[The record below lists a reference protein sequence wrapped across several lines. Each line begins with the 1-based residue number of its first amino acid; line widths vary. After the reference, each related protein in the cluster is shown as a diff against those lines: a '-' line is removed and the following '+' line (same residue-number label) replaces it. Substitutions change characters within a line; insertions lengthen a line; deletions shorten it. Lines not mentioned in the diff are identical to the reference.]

1 MDRDRAA
8 LGVAFPRTHHIL
20 SLEFGDRKDFDD
32 PRQEWRRLF
41 SELLGTFA
49 LVLVAAGGGIL
60 HAKGQISLAA
70 AVVAPGLMVMAII
83 LFMGAVSGA
92 HLNPG
97 VSLAFAL
104 RGDFP
109 WKRVP
114 GYIVIQLIG
123 ATLAAL
129 FLRWVFGNVEHLGA
143 TLPGPG
149 YKNWQA
155 LLMEI
160 VLTALLVSV
169 ILGTASAAQN
179 VGAIAAL
186 GVGGYIA
193 LAGLWSAPVSG
204 TSMNPARSFGPA
216 LVSGDWSSYW
226 VYVAGP
232 IAGALIAVGFAY
244 VLRGRGGDVI
254 SRAAGS
260 GVLDEG
266 ALTAKAKLSQDI
278 EQGKAV
284 PPGITGTGEDAAAL
298 GVMEIRPTAKGTKA
312 GYGYE
317 NKEHWEERVTL
328 NLVDD
333 ALIGGVID
341 RKFEGYDLVGQW
353 SSYGWNVLPLADG
366 HDYNQIG
373 SVLKMAED
381 WDPADTGGLKIDK
394 DEAGRMVA
402 EDDSDY
408 LLASQSMIGLDQFTD
423 LREVIDA
430 LAHDTDVADILGE
443 HVANQCVTEEA
454 LEGMSAFLDKR
465 KPRWAP

>member
-1 MDRDRAA
+1 MADDVPVSRKDGPGTRGTAQGTDAVGGATAQQIDPAA
-8 LGVAFPRTHHIL
+8 LGAAFPRTHHVL
-20 SLEFGDRKDFDD
+20 LLEFGDRKDFDD
-32 PRQEWRRLF
+32 PRKEWRRLF

-49 LVLVAAGGGIL
+49 LVLAASGGGLL
-60 HAKGQISLAA
+60 HAKGQVSLAA

-92 HLNPG
+92 HLNPA

-109 WKRVP
+109 WRRVP
-114 GYIVIQLIG
+114 GYIVTQLVG
-123 ATLAAL
+123 ATLACL

-149 YKNWQA
+149 YQDWQA

-193 LAGLWSAPVSG
+193 LAGLWAAPVSG
-204 TSMNPARSFGPA
+204 VSMNPARSFGPA
-216 LVSGDWSSYW
+216 LASGYWTSYW
-226 VYVAGP
+226 VYAVGP
-232 IAGALIAVGFAY
+232 VTGALIAVGFAFG
-244 VLRGRGGDVI
+244 LRGRGGDVI

-284 PPGITGTGEDAAAL
+284 PPGITGTD
-298 GVMEIRPTAKGTKA
+298 TQQS
-312 GYGYE
+312 
-317 NKEHWEERVTL
+317 
-328 NLVDD
+328 
-333 ALIGGVID
+333 
-341 RKFEGYDLVGQW
+341 GQ
-353 SSYGWNVLPLADG
+353 
-366 HDYNQIG
+366 
-373 SVLKMAED
+373 
-381 WDPADTGGLKIDK
+381 
-394 DEAGRMVA
+394 
-402 EDDSDY
+402 
-408 LLASQSMIGLDQFTD
+408 
-423 LREVIDA
+423 
-430 LAHDTDVADILGE
+430 
-443 HVANQCVTEEA
+443 
-454 LEGMSAFLDKR
+454 
-465 KPRWAP
+465 

>member
-1 MDRDRAA
+1 MADDVPVSREDGPGTRGTAQGTDAVSGATAQQIDPAA
-8 LGVAFPRTHHIL
+8 LGAAFPRTHHIL
-20 SLEFGDRKDFDD
+20 LLEFGDRKDFDD
-32 PRQEWRRLF
+32 PRKERRRLF

-49 LVLVAAGGGIL
+49 LVLAASGGGLL

-92 HLNPG
+92 HLNPA

-109 WKRVP
+109 WRRVP
-114 GYIVIQLIG
+114 GYIVTQLIG
-123 ATLAAL
+123 ATLACL

-149 YKNWQA
+149 YQDWQA

-193 LAGLWSAPVSG
+193 LAGLWAAPVSG
-204 TSMNPARSFGPA
+204 VSMNPARSFGPA
-216 LVSGDWSSYW
+216 LASGYWTSYW
-226 VYVAGP
+226 VYLVGP
-232 IAGALIAVGFAY
+232 LTGALIAVGFAF

-284 PPGITGTGEDAAAL
+284 PPGITGTE
-298 GVMEIRPTAKGTKA
+298 TQQS
-312 GYGYE
+312 
-317 NKEHWEERVTL
+317 
-328 NLVDD
+328 
-333 ALIGGVID
+333 
-341 RKFEGYDLVGQW
+341 GQ
-353 SSYGWNVLPLADG
+353 
-366 HDYNQIG
+366 
-373 SVLKMAED
+373 
-381 WDPADTGGLKIDK
+381 
-394 DEAGRMVA
+394 
-402 EDDSDY
+402 
-408 LLASQSMIGLDQFTD
+408 
-423 LREVIDA
+423 
-430 LAHDTDVADILGE
+430 
-443 HVANQCVTEEA
+443 
-454 LEGMSAFLDKR
+454 
-465 KPRWAP
+465 